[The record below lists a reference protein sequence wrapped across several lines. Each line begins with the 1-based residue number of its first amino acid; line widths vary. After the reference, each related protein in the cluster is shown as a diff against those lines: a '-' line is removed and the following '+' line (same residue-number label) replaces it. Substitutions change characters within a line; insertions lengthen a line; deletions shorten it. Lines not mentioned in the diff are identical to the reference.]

1 MELLK
6 KMLTTPSVSG
16 SELHFQKMLIEEMK
30 DVDDFII
37 THQSYNVIHGIN
49 KESNVKVMLLAHID
63 EIGLVI
69 EDVLSNGICKLTNIG
84 AIRPEMYMGQ
94 QVYVVKYVNG
104 LPVYVNGVIGYTAN
118 YKEGN
123 VKVTD
128 LNLDLGTTS
137 REETLKLISIGD
149 VVIQKDTY
157 AQLENNCLTSRAL
170 DDKIGAYICCEVLRR
185 VKARTTNGVY
195 FVATVGE
202 ETTGRGAVF
211 ATSEVTPTCTISL
224 DVGSSSDV
232 HYNSGANKNIKLSGG
247 PMLSI
252 ASHANQLLKAKLESV
267 AHKHNIPLQY
277 VVEISK
283 TYTDF
288 DTVYKQNGGI
298 PSMLI
303 SIPLRYMHSSVE
315 VCSMTDVEYIIKLL
329 VEFICEMNEQTSFDP
344 FGC

>member
-30 DVDDFII
+30 EIDDFVI

-49 KESNVKVMLLAHID
+49 KDSNVKVMMLAHVD

-69 EDVLSNGICKLTNIG
+69 EDVEANGICKMTNIG

-94 QVYVVKYVNG
+94 QVYVVKYIDG
-104 LPVYVNGVIGYTAN
+104 KPTYVNGVIGYTPN
-118 YKEGN
+118 YKAGN
-123 VKVTD
+123 VSVLD

-137 REETLKLISIGD
+137 KEETLKLVSIGD

-157 AQLENNCLTSRAL
+157 ALLENNCLTSRAL
-170 DDKIGAYICCEVLRR
+170 DDKIGAYIACEVLKR
-185 VKARTTNGVY
+185 VKNRTTNGVY
-195 FVATVGE
+195 FAATVGE

-211 ATSEVTPTCTISL
+211 ATSTVTPTCTITL

-232 HYNSGANKNIKLSGG
+232 NYNSGANKNIKLAGG

-252 ASHANQLLKAKLESV
+252 ASHANQLLKAKLEEV
-267 AHKHNIPLQY
+267 ASKHNIPVQY
-277 VVEISK
+277 VVEIAR

-315 VCSMTDVEYIIKLL
+315 VCSMDDVEYIIKLL
-329 VEFICEMNEQTSFDP
+329 VEFICEMNENTSFDP

>member
-1 MELLK
+1 MDLLK

-30 DVDDFII
+30 EVDDFVI
-37 THQSYNVIHGIN
+37 THPSYNVIHGIN
-49 KESNVKVMLLAHID
+49 KESNVKVMMLAHID

-69 EDVLSNGICKLTNIG
+69 EEVLANGICKMTNIG

-94 QVYVVKYVNG
+94 QVYVVKYVDG
-104 LPVYVNGVIGYTAN
+104 KPVYVNGVIGYTPN
-118 YKEGN
+118 YKNGN
-123 VKVTD
+123 VSVLD

-137 REETLKLISIGD
+137 MEETLKLVSIGD

-157 AQLENNCLTSRAL
+157 AKLENDCLTSRAL
-170 DDKIGAYICCEVLRR
+170 DDKIGAYIACEVLKR
-185 VKARTTNGVY
+185 VKGKTTNGVY
-195 FVATVGE
+195 FCATVGE
-202 ETTGRGAVF
+202 ETTGRGAAFSTTAVM
-211 ATSEVTPTCTISL
+211 PTCTISL

-232 HYNSGANKNIKLSGG
+232 HYNSGANKNIKLAGG

-252 ASHANQLLKAKLESV
+252 ASHANQLLKEMLENVAK
-267 AHKHNIPLQY
+267 KHNIPVQY
-277 VVEISK
+277 VVEISR

-288 DTVYKQNGGI
+288 DTVYKNNGGI

-315 VCSMTDVEYIIKLL
+315 VCSMKDVEYIIQLL
-329 VEFICEMNEQTSFDP
+329 VEFIIEMNETISFDP
-344 FGC
+344 FKE

>member
-30 DVDDFII
+30 EVDDFVI
-37 THQSYNVIHGIN
+37 THHSYNVIHGIN
-49 KESNVKVMLLAHID
+49 KESDVKVMLLAHID

-69 EDVLSNGICKLTNIG
+69 EDVEANGICKMTNIG

-94 QVYVVKYVNG
+94 QVYVVKYING
-104 LPVYVNGVIGYTAN
+104 LPTYVNGVIGYTRN
-118 YKEGN
+118 YKDGN

-137 REETLKLISIGD
+137 KEETLKLVSIGD

-157 AQLENNCLTSRAL
+157 ALLENNCLTSRAL
-170 DDKIGAYICCEVLRR
+170 DDKIGAYIACEVLRR
-185 VKARTTNGVY
+185 VKNRTTNGVY

-202 ETTGRGAVF
+202 ETTGRGAIF
-211 ATSEVTPTCTISL
+211 ATSQITPTCTISL

-232 HYNSGANKNIKLSGG
+232 DYNSGANKNIRLGGG

-252 ASHANQLLKAKLESV
+252 ASHANQLLKQKLEEV
-267 AHKHNIPLQY
+267 AKKHNIPLQY
-277 VVEISK
+277 VVEISR

-288 DTVYKQNGGI
+288 DNVYKQNGGI

-315 VCSMTDVEYIIKLL
+315 VCSMTDVEYIIQLL
-329 VEFICEMNEQTSFDP
+329 VEFIIEMNKDTNFDP

>member
-69 EDVLSNGICKLTNIG
+69 EDIESNGICKLTNIG
-84 AIRPEMYMGQ
+84 SIRPEMYMGQ
-94 QVYVVKYVNG
+94 QVYVVKYVDG
-104 LPVYVNGVIGYTAN
+104 KPVYVNGVIGYTPN
-118 YKEGN
+118 YKNGN
-123 VKVTD
+123 VSAGD

-137 REETLKLISIGD
+137 KEETLRLVSIGD

-157 AQLENNCLTSRAL
+157 ATLENNCLTSRAL
-170 DDKIGAYICCEVLRR
+170 DDKIGAYIACEVLKRL
-185 VKARTTNGVY
+185 KGKTENGVY
-195 FVATVGE
+195 FCATVGE
-202 ETTGRGAVF
+202 ETTGRGAIF
-211 ATSEVTPTCTISL
+211 STSEVTPTCTISL
-224 DVGSSSDV
+224 DVGSASDV
-232 HYNSGANKNIKLSGG
+232 LYNPNANKNIRLSGG

-252 ASHANQLLKAKLESV
+252 SSHANQLLKQMLENVAK
-267 AHKHNIPLQY
+267 KHNIPLQY
-277 VVEISK
+277 VVEISR

-288 DTVYKQNGGI
+288 DNVYKQNGGI

-315 VCSMTDVEYIIKLL
+315 VCSMTDVEYIIQLL
-329 VEFICEMNEQTSFDP
+329 VEFIKEMNESTNFDP
-344 FGC
+344 FKE